1 MAGLFTIRLT
11 KNTDRMVALVDEMKE
26 WKEDEPVED
35 KEKIV
40 YYEEKVKNNMSQ
52 YCDWAGVPNQED
64 VCKFCLC
71 KWEDADE
78 VTKAKWINY
87 VTRLL
92 PAVRTNW
99 RKGQTQAEHLVSEH
113 CTVSD

>member
-40 YYEEKVKNNMSQ
+40 YYEEKVKNNMS
-52 YCDWAGVPNQED
+52 
-64 VCKFCLC
+64 
-71 KWEDADE
+71 
-78 VTKAKWINY
+78 
-87 VTRLL
+87 
-92 PAVRTNW
+92 
-99 RKGQTQAEHLVSEH
+99 
-113 CTVSD
+113 